1 MSLLLTSMP
10 CNIMAIRFDTSP
22 QEPTMGEV
30 PLPEGPA
37 GAAYLDCIN
46 KADTIEYSIDGP
58 VPTGQYRYAFAQI
71 STTESAP
78 ALLLDQICMQGL
90 EYIRVFQYV
99 EATGEV
105 LMAQEPLMQG
115 VAGGGGFRGSV
126 AKLTQNVG
134 VSQTSASAGTGETEI
149 NVTTFENGQF
159 VQAHAWSGRVGDVM
173 PDVFTGEEIVW
184 ADISQAGAAGQ
195 GSADAAAQSAAAP
208 ASANSDQA
216 AAGLPPADTMVP
228 ADTQLPTDGNRV
240 VLTGTINTFDYAQ
253 TIELQGMPDY
263 NSSDPSRTYRII
275 VLDQPQNLTGL
286 NIDDEY
292 DERQVK
298 IISVDYADIPMEYDG
313 THITFSVSSDT
324 LYWASDTSM
333 PLDAPRTDDVHILQ

>member
-1 MSLLLTSMP
+1 
-10 CNIMAIRFDTSP
+10 
-22 QEPTMGEV
+22 
-30 PLPEGPA
+30 
-37 GAAYLDCIN
+37 
-46 KADTIEYSIDGP
+46 
-58 VPTGQYRYAFAQI
+58 
-71 STTESAP
+71 
-78 ALLLDQICMQGL
+78 
-90 EYIRVFQYV
+90 
-99 EATGEV
+99 
-105 LMAQEPLMQG
+105 
-115 VAGGGGFRGSV
+115 
-126 AKLTQNVG
+126 
-134 VSQTSASAGTGETEI
+134 
-149 NVTTFENGQF
+149 
-159 VQAHAWSGRVGDVM
+159 M